1 MNKSKIKFYKFYNPK
16 SRFKQIAEILLLL
29 LVTICIYIFIKVVFL
44 SALIQP
50 PTTLSVVG
58 NITLLFMLII
68 AFFLY
73 FKYTKTLKGVF
84 IYDEYIEIIY
94 AITKRHIFNIK
105 PKIRYSEITECKVIE
120 NSAYNFKKYNIPANF
135 ICGKGKEFVM
145 LTTYNEQEFFLA
157 VENQKEF
164 VKEINEKLQN
174 LSVQ

>member
-1 MNKSKIKFYKFYNPK
+1 
-16 SRFKQIAEILLLL
+16 
-29 LVTICIYIFIKVVFL
+29 
-44 SALIQP
+44 
-50 PTTLSVVG
+50 
-58 NITLLFMLII
+58 ML
-68 AFFLY
+68 FFLY

-145 LTTYNEQEFFLA
+145 MTTYNEQEFFFV

-164 VKEINEKLQN
+164 VKEINEKM
-174 LSVQ
+174 

>member
-1 MNKSKIKFYKFYNPK
+1 MNKSKIKFYEFYNPK

-29 LVTICIYIFIKVVFL
+29 LVTVCIYIFIKFAFL
-44 SALIQP
+44 SALIQTL
-50 PTTLSVVG
+50 TTLSVVG
-58 NITLLFMLII
+58 NIALLFMLII
-68 AFFLY
+68 VFSLY

-105 PKIRYSEITECKVIE
+105 PKIKYSEITECKVIE
-120 NSAYNFKKYNIPANF
+120 NNAYNFEKYNIPANF
-135 ICGKGKEFVM
+135 ICGKGREYVM
-145 LTTYNEQEFFLA
+145 LTTYNEQEFFFA